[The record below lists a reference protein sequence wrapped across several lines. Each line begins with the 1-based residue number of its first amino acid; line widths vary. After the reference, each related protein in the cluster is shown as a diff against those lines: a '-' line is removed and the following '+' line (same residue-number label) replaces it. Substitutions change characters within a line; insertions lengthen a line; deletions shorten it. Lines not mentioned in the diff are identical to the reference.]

1 MKKIFLAVMA
11 VVALCACNGERGY
24 VDYRG
29 LSLGMSA
36 KAMCDSLVARGYELD
51 TNYTNEQ
58 AYVLNNAQMLCRVDI
73 MHYNDTVSDVLESY
87 AASYNDSTSELWQ
100 VMRDSVYEL
109 QGRMPEMTH
118 RSDLHKEALFQNE
131 DGTIIV
137 KLLNT
142 YSPTLSIRYSTN
154 NMIRE

>member
-1 MKKIFLAVMA
+1 
-11 VVALCACNGERGY
+11 
-24 VDYRG
+24 
-29 LSLGMSA
+29 
-36 KAMCDSLVARGYELD
+36 
-51 TNYTNEQ
+51 
-58 AYVLNNAQMLCRVDI
+58 
-73 MHYNDTVSDVLESY
+73 
-87 AASYNDSTSELWQ
+87 
-100 VMRDSVYEL
+100 MRDSVYEL